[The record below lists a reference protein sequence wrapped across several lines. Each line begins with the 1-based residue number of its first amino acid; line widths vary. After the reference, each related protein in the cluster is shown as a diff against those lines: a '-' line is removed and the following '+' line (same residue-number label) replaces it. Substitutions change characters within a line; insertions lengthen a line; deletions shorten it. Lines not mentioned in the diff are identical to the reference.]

1 MNESEGKNAA
11 IGVIRLAIDEAEVT
25 TADTE
30 IHADEHYDEVTD
42 AAIQDTL
49 RNLADIPLGDE
60 PLDADFLEDDSVQAP
75 NDESAALDDAAD
87 DGSAH
92 DDADPGAT
100 SANGDDASDDHDA
113 ADDKDD
119 DASKDDSKDDKGDKD
134 ADAED
139 GEQFE
144 NAKKVLHAIDRLID
158 SDDKIRAVCD
168 RMKRAFLED
177 EDEVEENVK
186 PDLLFRETAK
196 LIVAHYA
203 KRSSVSG
210 GLSGLT
216 SLIPGFGS
224 LLALV
229 GSSLADVVFMLK
241 YEVEMT
247 LCLCHLA
254 GYDISDPHDRQ
265 LAFTLASVSSYEVM
279 QSDNKVLDTAS
290 LVGAAFWDYSVREL
304 SKHLITVVARIL
316 CLWLSRGLV
325 RSVPV
330 LGVVVGASVN
340 HVMTKRTGKFC
351 TEVLMNKPKSA
362 RHDNSGEVFE
372 ATFVE

>member
-30 IHADEHYDEVTD
+30 IHADEHYDEGSD

-100 SANGDDASDDHDA
+100 SANGDDASDAHDA
-113 ADDKDD
+113 AGDKDGN
-119 DASKDDSKDDKGDKD
+119 ASKDDGDKGRDD
-134 ADAED
+134 ADDED

-362 RHDNSGEVFE
+362 RHDDSGEVFE